1 MGCKQQRF
9 AVQALCSPAAMWSVF
24 VALGIA
30 MGISR
35 ASIVF
40 LGRAIHHFL
49 ILHKGVIIFADRSAF
64 KALSVLSIWAV

>member
-1 MGCKQQRF
+1 
-9 AVQALCSPAAMWSVF
+9 MWSVF
-24 VALGIA
+24 AALGIA

-49 ILHKGVIIFADRSAF
+49 LLHKGVIIFADRSAF